1 MIFPAYEQ
9 VTEQVTELVMAL
21 ENEMDRQE
29 IQNKLGLSHR
39 ENFRSNYIKPA
50 LEQRYIEMTI
60 PDKPNSRLQKYR
72 LTMLGKQLKSKL
84 SIEEK
89 D

>member
-1 MIFPAYEQ
+1 MGVII
-9 VTEQVTELVMAL
+9 
-21 ENEMDRQE
+21 EMDRQE

-60 PDKPNSRLQKYR
+60 PDKPNSGLQKYR
-72 LTMLGKQLKSKL
+72 LTMLCKQLKSKL

>member
-1 MIFPAYEQ
+1 MFEQ

-21 ENEMDRQE
+21 DNEMDRQE
-29 IQNKLGLSHR
+29 IQDKLGLSHR

-50 LEQRYIEMTI
+50 LEQGVIEMTI

-72 LTMLGKQLKSKL
+72 LTLLGKQLKDNL
-84 SIEEK
+84 LTV
-89 D
+89 